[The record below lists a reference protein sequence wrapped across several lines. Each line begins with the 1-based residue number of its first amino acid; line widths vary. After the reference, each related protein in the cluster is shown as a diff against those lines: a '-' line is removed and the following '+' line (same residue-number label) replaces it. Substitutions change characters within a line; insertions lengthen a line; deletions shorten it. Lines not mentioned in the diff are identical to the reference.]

1 MRCVSALQS
10 TAAPGSFTRAQT
22 TAESRSEASQRPD
35 ASARR
40 RAYPSIPQ
48 RCRRE
53 RALGEVLDQPG
64 LAHLTTW
71 DRRVS
76 PFVNYSLPNL
86 LVQDHPDKEGER
98 VFGEEPVGPDVA

>member
-1 MRCVSALQS
+1 
-10 TAAPGSFTRAQT
+10 
-22 TAESRSEASQRPD
+22 
-35 ASARR
+35 
-40 RAYPSIPQ
+40 
-48 RCRRE
+48 
-53 RALGEVLDQPG
+53 VLDQPG